1 MPAARHQPSRVHWH
15 GGQQHFRRQ
24 SSIAKLAGW
33 RRIYTTPNHASE
45 PRQRSL
51 VLMPEGDAPLGQ
63 VVRRDLACHQ
73 VAHLY
78 GSGRVG
84 WPRWASVRLSC
95 CRPWHEAVRHAN
107 RVTRPLLHRRPGTSG
122 EGPATKGRRRGAGGK
137 GRRVTHRE
145 PPHGTL
151 ASSKGTGLPACA
163 QEPSQQ
169 ASGPE
174 S

>member
-1 MPAARHQPSRVHWH
+1 
-15 GGQQHFRRQ
+15 
-24 SSIAKLAGW
+24 
-33 RRIYTTPNHASE
+33 
-45 PRQRSL
+45 
-51 VLMPEGDAPLGQ
+51 MPEGDAPLGQ

-163 QEPSQQ
+163 KSLVNRRAGQNLDEVFADLARNVGQDYLPTGGSEAELPVRVRIRHQS
-169 ASGPE
+169 SGGNCTG
-174 S
+174 